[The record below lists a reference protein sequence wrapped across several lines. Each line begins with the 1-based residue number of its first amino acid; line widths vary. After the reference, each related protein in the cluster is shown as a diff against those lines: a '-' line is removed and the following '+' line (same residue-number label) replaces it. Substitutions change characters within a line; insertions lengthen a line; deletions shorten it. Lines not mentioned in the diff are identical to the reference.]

1 MKKSLWLYRTT
12 LMSVFLLISALLI
25 HAALYSALS
34 ALFPELTAFRFALLY
49 SGIMLFLLYCFRRIR
64 SAAPYPI
71 RCIGA
76 YGMGVFIALS
86 MVAALSFI
94 LPLPPWM
101 IALMTLLLCIYGFLH
116 PREIKVK
123 HYSAPILNAPFRL
136 VLISDVHL
144 GSVGSEERLPKLIER
159 INEQNADLVCIAGD
173 MIDNYFPAIRTPAQ
187 AAALLSSIK
196 SRHGVYACLGNHDA
210 GNSAADMEAFM
221 GSAGIRV
228 LKEAYETVGP
238 LQLLGRLDEKPHGNY
253 VNLLRRNTEELLRE
267 NPRPELPLVV
277 LDHNPAVIPQYDGR
291 CSLLLCGHTHNGQ
304 IFPGNL
310 VVRAINICGYGY
322 ARRDENSP
330 HIVVS
335 SGAGTW
341 GPPMRIGTD
350 CEIAVIE
357 LGQ

>member
-1 MKKSLWLYRTT
+1 MKKSQWFYRAA
-12 LMSVFLLISALLI
+12 LMSLFLFLSAVLIY
-25 HAALYSALS
+25 AALFSSFS
-34 ALFPELTAFRFALLY
+34 ALFPALTPLLFALIY
-49 SGIMLFLLYCFRRIR
+49 VPGILFLLYCFRRIR
-64 SAAPYPI
+64 STAPYPI

-86 MVAALSFI
+86 MVAALIFL
-94 LPLPPWM
+94 LPLPPW
-101 IALMTLLLCIYGFLH
+101 ATLPLTLLLCLYGFLH

-123 HYSAPILNAPFRL
+123 HYAAPILKTAFRL
-136 VLISDVHL
+136 VLISDIHL

-159 INEQNADLVCIAGD
+159 INEQKPDLVCIAGD
-173 MIDNYFPAIRTPAQ
+173 LIDNHYPAIRDPSHAV
-187 AAALLSSIK
+187 ALLK
-196 SRHGVYACLGNHDA
+196 RLESRCGVYACLGNHDA

-221 GSAGIRV
+221 ESAGIRV

-238 LQLLGRLDEKPHGNY
+238 IQLLGRLDESPHGNY

-304 IFPGNL
+304 IFPGYL

-322 ARRDENSP
+322 ARREET

-357 LGQ
+357 LG